1 MILEVCARLAEM
13 LYNRATKGF
22 QQYSFHADLVIS
34 LIGVPFTQSVA
45 DTRATFVFLC
55 FQKSIKRFLNW
66 KGSRSMLEEPILP
79 TTSTSG
85 ESTSSREATED
96 FEAGV
101 LAQLDSL
108 YRTALRLTHNQ
119 QEAEDLVQETMLKAF
134 RFTNTYQRGTNLR
147 AWLFRILNTSAINR
161 YRKQATHP
169 TTTPLPEGE
178 EFYLYN
184 RIRDI
189 NGQELSTGAE
199 EEVLS
204 HYLDEDVYQ
213 ALSDLP
219 LNFRMPII
227 LADIEGLSYKEIA
240 QALNIPIG
248 TVMSR
253 ISRARRHLQRS
264 LWSYAK
270 SRGYVS
276 EESTTQKPNA
286 DPAEQTSN

>member
-1 MILEVCARLAEM
+1 M
-13 LYNRATKGF
+13 
-22 QQYSFHADLVIS
+22 S
-34 LIGVPFTQSVA
+34 
-45 DTRATFVFLC
+45 
-55 FQKSIKRFLNW
+55 
-66 KGSRSMLEEPILP
+66 EEPKLQAAP
-79 TTSTSG
+79 TN
-85 ESTSSREATED
+85 EATENNVTED

-108 YRTALRLTHNQ
+108 YRTALRLTRNQ

-134 RFTNTYQRGTNLR
+134 RFAKSYQPGTNLR

-184 RIRDI
+184 HIRDI
-189 NGQELSTGAE
+189 SGQELSPGAE

-204 HYLDEDVYQ
+204 RYLDEDVYK
-213 ALSDLP
+213 ALNDLP

-227 LADIEGLSYKEIA
+227 LADIEGMSYKEIA
-240 QALNIPIG
+240 QALQIPIG

-253 ISRARRHLQRS
+253 ISRARRQLQKS
-264 LWSYAK
+264 LWQYARDK
-270 SRGYVS
+270 GYVPVQAS
-276 EESTTQKPNA
+276 DQA
-286 DPAEQTSN
+286 DEKEK

>member
-1 MILEVCARLAEM
+1 M
-13 LYNRATKGF
+13 L
-22 QQYSFHADLVIS
+22 D
-34 LIGVPFTQSVA
+34 
-45 DTRATFVFLC
+45 
-55 FQKSIKRFLNW
+55 
-66 KGSRSMLEEPILP
+66 EPP
-79 TTSTSG
+79 TAPNI
-85 ESTSSREATED
+85 ENIAMREAATED

-108 YRTALRLTHNQ
+108 YRTALRLTRNQ

-134 RFTNTYQRGTNLR
+134 RFANTYQRGTNLR

-169 TTTPLPEGE
+169 STTPLPEGE

-184 RIRDI
+184 RIRDMS
-189 NGQELSTGAE
+189 GQELSTGAE

-204 HYLDEDVYQ
+204 KYLDEDVYQ

-264 LWSYAK
+264 LWNYAK
-270 SRGYVS
+270 NRGYID
-276 EESTTQKPNA
+276 EEPVENGKQPANHEHA
-286 DPAEQTSN
+286 DQAASVDGLAQIYTEQGE

>member
-1 MILEVCARLAEM
+1 M
-13 LYNRATKGF
+13 
-22 QQYSFHADLVIS
+22 
-34 LIGVPFTQSVA
+34 TQ
-45 DTRATFVFLC
+45 
-55 FQKSIKRFLNW
+55 
-66 KGSRSMLEEPILP
+66 EPKLP
-79 TTSTSG
+79 AAPDS
-85 ESTSSREATED
+85 EATGKAISEE

-134 RFTNTYQRGTNLR
+134 RFANTFQPGTNLR

-178 EFYLYN
+178 DFYLYN

-189 NGQELSTGAE
+189 SGQELNAGAE

-204 HYLDEDVYQ
+204 KYLDEDVFK
-213 ALSDLP
+213 ALNDLP
-219 LNFRMPII
+219 LNFRMPVI

-240 QALNIPIG
+240 EALQIPIG

-253 ISRARRHLQRS
+253 ISRGRRLLQQS
-264 LWSYAK
+264 LWQYAK
-270 SRGYVS
+270 DRGYLPVRTPDNTS
-276 EESTTQKPNA
+276 EKGA
-286 DPAEQTSN
+286 

>member
-1 MILEVCARLAEM
+1 
-13 LYNRATKGF
+13 
-22 QQYSFHADLVIS
+22 
-34 LIGVPFTQSVA
+34 
-45 DTRATFVFLC
+45 
-55 FQKSIKRFLNW
+55 
-66 KGSRSMLEEPILP
+66 MLEEPMLP
-79 TTSTSG
+79 TASSG
-85 ESTSSREATED
+85 EHVAIREAATED

-108 YRTALRLTHNQ
+108 YRTALRLTRNQ

-134 RFTNTYQRGTNLR
+134 RFANTYQRGTNLR

-169 TTTPLPEGE
+169 STTPLPEGE

-199 EEVLS
+199 DEVLS

-213 ALSDLP
+213 ALNDLP

-264 LWSYAK
+264 LWNYARN
-270 SRGYVS
+270 RGYLSSDDEANDAQTNGNQPASKSSTVDA
-276 EESTTQKPNA
+276 ESA
-286 DPAEQTSN
+286 

>member
-1 MILEVCARLAEM
+1 M
-13 LYNRATKGF
+13 
-22 QQYSFHADLVIS
+22 S
-34 LIGVPFTQSVA
+34 
-45 DTRATFVFLC
+45 
-55 FQKSIKRFLNW
+55 
-66 KGSRSMLEEPILP
+66 EEPKLQAAPASEVAENEI
-79 TTSTSG
+79 
-85 ESTSSREATED
+85 TED

-134 RFTNTYQRGTNLR
+134 RFAKSYTPGTNLR

-184 RIRDI
+184 RIRDMS
-189 NGQELSTGAE
+189 GQELNAGAE
-199 EEVLS
+199 DEVLS
-204 HYLDEDVYQ
+204 KYLDEDVYN
-213 ALSDLP
+213 ALNALP
-219 LNFRMPII
+219 INFRMPVI

-240 QALNIPIG
+240 EALQIPIG

-253 ISRARRHLQRS
+253 ISRARHHLQQS
-264 LWSYAK
+264 LWQYAK
-270 SRGYVS
+270 DKGYLPAQSS
-276 EESTTQKPNA
+276 ENTGEKGA
-286 DPAEQTSN
+286 

>member
-1 MILEVCARLAEM
+1 M
-13 LYNRATKGF
+13 
-22 QQYSFHADLVIS
+22 S
-34 LIGVPFTQSVA
+34 
-45 DTRATFVFLC
+45 
-55 FQKSIKRFLNW
+55 
-66 KGSRSMLEEPILP
+66 EEPKLQAA
-79 TTSTSG
+79 TDS
-85 ESTSSREATED
+85 EATGNGITED

-134 RFTNTYQRGTNLR
+134 RFANSYQRGTNLR

-184 RIRDI
+184 RIRDMS
-189 NGQELSTGAE
+189 GQELSTGAE

-204 HYLDEDVYQ
+204 KYLDEEIYK
-213 ALSDLP
+213 ALNDLP
-219 LNFRMPII
+219 FNFRMPII
-227 LADIEGLSYKEIA
+227 LADIEGMSYKEIA
-240 QALNIPIG
+240 QILQIPIG

-253 ISRARRHLQRS
+253 ISRARRQLQQS
-264 LWSYAK
+264 LWQYAK
-270 SRGYVS
+270 DKGYLPVEATSKTS
-276 EESTTQKPNA
+276 EKEAKEA
-286 DPAEQTSN
+286 

>member
-1 MILEVCARLAEM
+1 
-13 LYNRATKGF
+13 
-22 QQYSFHADLVIS
+22 
-34 LIGVPFTQSVA
+34 
-45 DTRATFVFLC
+45 
-55 FQKSIKRFLNW
+55 
-66 KGSRSMLEEPILP
+66 MLEEPMLP
-79 TTSTSG
+79 TASRG
-85 ESTSSREATED
+85 EEAATREAATED

-108 YRTALRLTHNQ
+108 YRTALRLTHNP

-134 RFTNTYQRGTNLR
+134 RFANTYQRGTNLR

-161 YRKQATHP
+161 YRKQSTHP
-169 TTTPLPEGE
+169 ATTPLPEGE

-184 RIRDI
+184 RIRDM

-199 EEVLS
+199 DEVLS
-204 HYLDEDVYQ
+204 QYLDEDVYV
-213 ALSDLP
+213 ALNDLA

-264 LWSYAK
+264 LWKYARD
-270 SRGYVS
+270 RGYIIG
-276 EESTTQKPNA
+276 EPIEG
-286 DPAEQTSN
+286 EQPSIGRKASVPSNSKNGQS